1 MTLPFF
7 IYAPHGFS
15 LLHGGDNGGDYISE
29 QKIRDLEFYLSPYY
43 YCGGGGRIWTYDLRV
58 TSPKNKY
65 KYPLAIYL
73 NLLKA
78 CGE

>member
-29 QKIRDLEFYLSPYY
+29 QKIGDLEFYLSPYY
-43 YCGGGGRIWTYDLRV
+43 YCGGGGRI
-58 TSPKNKY
+58 
-65 KYPLAIYL
+65 
-73 NLLKA
+73 
-78 CGE
+78 

>member
-15 LLHGGDNGGDYISE
+15 LLHGGDYISE

-43 YCGGGGRIWTYDLRV
+43 YCGGGGRI
-58 TSPKNKY
+58 
-65 KYPLAIYL
+65 
-73 NLLKA
+73 
-78 CGE
+78 